1 MEGALIG
8 LDAGRERADA
18 RDCPSDCVATDVVEQ
33 FDFVAFA
40 VAIFEQNVEA
50 IEVIVHRVLAADSD
64 SRAEETGATDR
75 NNHVDVKAIQ
85 HHERGQQPE
94 GDLGQT
100 AKHGG
105 RRVEPLLSSKFGD
118 RNRLGQDA
126 WYPGSPRRTRPQQSP
141 ACQPIQGDA
150 DCRRDQAADHPGRH
164 DGPGNENP
172 IEEFV
177 AERVGS
183 CLCEMHGERQHAAIG
198 GWGQRSMSFSW
209 GMVRP
214 MNCVYV
220 VTSGEAMQ
228 LSLTA
233 RELLEQA
240 PLAGTVLDSAGR
252 LILANERFYELF
264 GYERDRV
271 DITAT
276 ELTHPDDVDRT
287 RAYISDLLAGST
299 EEVSIEKRYLRADGS
314 AFWGRLTAKRMEVNG
329 HVLLIGIIDDITK
342 QHNPEVELEAAV
354 NARSDFVVRVSH
366 ELRNGLHAISGLA
379 ELLASAD
386 IEAAERQQA
395 ETILNE
401 VTALGRVV
409 RDLVDIGRAE
419 AGHLEILDEPFNVW
433 HLVDQIVRV
442 SEHVAAAKDLT
453 VKAHIADAV
462 PRRVM
467 GDIGRVEQTLS
478 NLMGN
483 AVKFTQ
489 AGQVSIDVAES
500 NDRLCFVVSD
510 TGPGIPAE
518 KRDLIFEPFGRVD
531 ATAPGSGL
539 GLAIAVRLAEAMDG
553 SLRLVDNDS
562 PGAAFCFELPLR
574 LAPDVVEPVETSRV
588 AVDNSAIKPRILLVD
603 DSPENQLLASSQ
615 LKRLGYEYDV
625 AGDGF
630 AALGLFEANPMGYGA
645 ILMDWHMPGIDGLE
659 TTRRIRS
666 MEQANKWQ
674 PTSVIALTARAMSDD
689 VAAFM
694 QAGANAYVTK
704 PAGLA
709 AIGGALA
716 EWALGIDN
724 VSAEFASE
732 GEPSADGV
740 LDQRALAELAED
752 IDDDELLSTLME
764 TFLQELDARVDAIET
779 TDADTA
785 RRAAHTLKST
795 SAMLGAVQLSAAAR
809 AVEEDVSD
817 TRPASSVQVRKIRDL
832 AAATRIELTAV
843 ITKLKE
849 GRP

>member
-1 MEGALIG
+1 
-8 LDAGRERADA
+8 
-18 RDCPSDCVATDVVEQ
+18 
-33 FDFVAFA
+33 
-40 VAIFEQNVEA
+40 
-50 IEVIVHRVLAADSD
+50 
-64 SRAEETGATDR
+64 
-75 NNHVDVKAIQ
+75 
-85 HHERGQQPE
+85 
-94 GDLGQT
+94 
-100 AKHGG
+100 
-105 RRVEPLLSSKFGD
+105 
-118 RNRLGQDA
+118 
-126 WYPGSPRRTRPQQSP
+126 
-141 ACQPIQGDA
+141 
-150 DCRRDQAADHPGRH
+150 
-164 DGPGNENP
+164 
-172 IEEFV
+172 
-177 AERVGS
+177 
-183 CLCEMHGERQHAAIG
+183 
-198 GWGQRSMSFSW
+198 MSFSW

-342 QHNPEVELEAAV
+342 QHNLEVELEAAV

-489 AGQVSIDVAES
+489 AGQVSIDVAVS
-500 NDRLCFVVSD
+500 NDRLCFVVRD

-716 EWALGIDN
+716 EWALGIAN
-724 VSAEFASE
+724 VPTESASE

-832 AAATRIELTAV
+832 AAATSIELTAV